1 MIINQKDDLADLW
14 RKFYFNA
21 YLKFVKLSAKFS
33 RNTNQLFIH
42 FLYSIS
48 KLRKLEE
55 KYAQSHLSE
64 SYVFLKISLQRLKFL
79 CNGIAY
85 FTAFLK
91 LKCGISYN
99 ASLQVQTLLH
109 LNFLYHVI
117 HIVTAPSRPHYKFNL
132 NYNRIWHK
140 NDSKC
145 PTHNPQKLKNT
156 PKEWHINIRWPQQ
169 STTITVTRTITNNTD
184 NNIDNSFFRTI
195 IFHLLHEKKE
205 LSPRILIYMLW
216 SRKYANKFHF
226 VPLWSAAPTGDCF
239 FFLKKGKY
247 LKLNAGSKKLKTWC
261 SITICK
267 WFSPYVT
274 N

>member
-109 LNFLYHVI
+109 LNFLY
-117 HIVTAPSRPHYKFNL
+117 TMLYTLSQ
-132 NYNRIWHK
+132 
-140 NDSKC
+140 
-145 PTHNPQKLKNT
+145 PQVD
-156 PKEWHINIRWPQQ
+156 HSINST
-169 STTITVTRTITNNTD
+169 STTTEFDIKMTQNAPPTTHR
-184 NNIDNSFFRTI
+184 NSKI
-195 IFHLLHEKKE
+195 L
-205 LSPRILIYMLW
+205 PRSDILT
-216 SRKYANKFHF
+216 F
-226 VPLWSAAPTGDCF
+226 VDH
-239 FFLKKGKY
+239 
-247 LKLNAGSKKLKTWC
+247 SKAQQ
-261 SITICK
+261 
-267 WFSPYVT
+267 
-274 N
+274 